1 MELTK
6 EAQMTDINME
16 GRMSQEEIQGQID
29 ALTQQI
35 NQRANLLASQDPLIA
50 RLTGQ
55 IEVYRTLIE
64 GKMESELVSSNGEGK

>member
-1 MELTK
+1 
-6 EAQMTDINME
+6 MTDINME

-35 NQRANLLASQDPLIA
+35 TQRANQLASQDPYVA

-55 IEVYRTLIE
+55 IEVYRTFIDSEVEEGELI
-64 GKMESELVSSNGEGK
+64 SSNGEEE